1 MRLVDGLSPARGH
14 GGVRYASFSIPP
26 AVIQIIFSLGVVVTG
41 RSETIV
47 GLLPSGLTV
56 NPQLAAH
63 TFLQPLSS
71 ELILQIRRMRGPLV
85 SVSTNRVWQQL
96 PNEFRVSV
104 CQIFWAES
112 KGTEKQFLIAS
123 LAKARKLREVF
134 VRKSPIER
142 LVNWTAATQSLPDPI
157 VDDLLKKY
165 LLHEHRA
172 VIVSFLDLLNVPH
185 SEGMI
190 EENFDYAS
198 LTNERVQEA
207 ARSLLAS
214 ADRIGS
220 DLYLKY
226 LVLQGGPW
234 AGIEEVLPTTE

>member
-1 MRLVDGLSPARGH
+1 
-14 GGVRYASFSIPP
+14 
-26 AVIQIIFSLGVVVTG
+26 
-41 RSETIV
+41 
-47 GLLPSGLTV
+47 
-56 NPQLAAH
+56 
-63 TFLQPLSS
+63 
-71 ELILQIRRMRGPLV
+71 MRGSLV
-85 SVSTNRVWQQL
+85 PVSANRVWRQL
-96 PNEFRVSV
+96 PNELRVAV

-112 KGTEKQFLIAS
+112 KGTEKQFLFAS
-123 LAKARKLREVF
+123 LAKAKNLREVF
-134 VRKSPIER
+134 LRKSSIER
-142 LVNWTAATQSLPDPI
+142 LVNWTAATLSLPDPI

-172 VIVSFLDLLNVPH
+172 VIVSFLDFLNIPH

-190 EENFDYAS
+190 EENFDYAT

-220 DLYLKY
+220 ELYLKY

-234 AGIEEVLPTTE
+234 AGIEEVLPTGE

>member
-1 MRLVDGLSPARGH
+1 M
-14 GGVRYASFSIPP
+14 
-26 AVIQIIFSLGVVVTG
+26 
-41 RSETIV
+41 
-47 GLLPSGLTV
+47 
-56 NPQLAAH
+56 
-63 TFLQPLSS
+63 
-71 ELILQIRRMRGPLV
+71 
-85 SVSTNRVWQQL
+85 SVSANRVWRQL
-96 PNEFRVSV
+96 PIEIRVSV

-112 KGTEKQFLIAS
+112 KGTEKRLLFAS
-123 LAKARKLREVF
+123 LAKAKNLREVF

-142 LVNWTAATQSLPDPI
+142 LVNWTAATLSLPDPL

-172 VIVSFLDLLNVPH
+172 VIVSLLDLLNIPH

-190 EENFDYAS
+190 EENFDYAT

-214 ADRIGS
+214 ADRTGS
-220 DLYLKY
+220 ELYLKY

-234 AGIEEVLPTTE
+234 AGIEEVLPATE